1 MELLMVILKAIIA
14 VVLSVVL
21 PILTAVLKSFLQTW
35 INKCKNDKIKE
46 ILFDATEI
54 MEDAVNFT
62 SQTFVD
68 ELKKQGAFTD
78 EAKADAAKR
87 AAERTYELMTQE
99 MKDTITANY
108 GDLEKYVE
116 TKIESIVKHNH

>member
-1 MELLMVILKAIIA
+1 MELLMIILKTIIA

-21 PILTAVLKSFLQTW
+21 PILTAMLKSFLQTW
-35 INKCKNDKIKE
+35 INKCKNDKVKE

-78 EAKADAAKR
+78 EAKVDAAKK
-87 AAERTYELMTQE
+87 AAASLCDAIEADIKSIL
-99 MKDTITANY
+99 ANA
-108 GDLEKYVE
+108 
-116 TKIESIVKHNH
+116 